1 MILRVIRFLYA
12 AMRPIKY
19 KKEYKRRKNEK
30 RTLALLLALAMV
42 FALSAC
48 RVSSSSSS
56 STTITTSVTDADGN
70 TTEKTVTNEIGVS
83 AGTDGVQVTN
93 ETTTS
98 ESAPAEE
105 PAGDEPA
112 AEATGTMADL
122 YPPMEDWYDRFAWGA
137 EGEADNGEQVYFA
150 VDDPDDMS
158 YAMLLFRESDGSVM
172 VRDGK
177 VDWGDEEG
185 VMELYDA
192 DVDKYVPF
200 TLTGGDEESV
210 VMTFLVDD
218 STFVMYGV
226 DQDTIIR
233 DIYDILSRSTLV
245 SDDAQAGE

>member
-1 MILRVIRFLYA
+1 M
-12 AMRPIKY
+12 K
-19 KKEYKRRKNEK
+19 K
-30 RTLALLLALAMV
+30 RTPALLLALAMV

-56 STTITTSVTDADGN
+56 TTTITTSVTDADGN

-105 PAGDEPA
+105 SAEETAEDEPA
-112 AEATGTMADL
+112 ADAPRSMADM

-137 EGEADNGEQVYFA
+137 EGEDDNGEQVYFA
-150 VDDPDDMS
+150 VDDPDDIS

-200 TLTGGDEESV
+200 TLTDGDEESV

-218 STFVMYGV
+218 STFVMYCV

-245 SDDAQAGE
+245 SDDARTGE

>member
-1 MILRVIRFLYA
+1 M
-12 AMRPIKY
+12 K
-19 KKEYKRRKNEK
+19 K

-56 STTITTSVTDADGN
+56 TTTITTSVTDADGN

-105 PAGDEPA
+105 SAEETAEDEPA
-112 AEATGTMADL
+112 ADAPRSMADM

-137 EGEADNGEQVYFA
+137 EGEDDNGEQVYFA
-150 VDDPDDMS
+150 VDDPDDIS

-218 STFVMYGV
+218 STFVMYCV

-245 SDDAQAGE
+245 SDDARTGE

>member
-1 MILRVIRFLYA
+1 M
-12 AMRPIKY
+12 K
-19 KKEYKRRKNEK
+19 K

-56 STTITTSVTDADGN
+56 TTTITTSVTDADGN

-93 ETTTS
+93 ETTS

-105 PAGDEPA
+105 PAGDETA
-112 AEATGTMADL
+112 AEATGSMADM

-137 EGEADNGEQVYFA
+137 EGEDDNGEQVYFA
-150 VDDPDDMS
+150 VDDPDDIS

-200 TLTGGDEESV
+200 TLTDGDEESV

-218 STFVMYGV
+218 STFVMYCV

-245 SDDAQAGE
+245 SDDARTGE

>member
-1 MILRVIRFLYA
+1 
-12 AMRPIKY
+12 
-19 KKEYKRRKNEK
+19 
-30 RTLALLLALAMV
+30 MV

-56 STTITTSVTDADGN
+56 TTTITTSVTDADGN

-105 PAGDEPA
+105 SAEETAEDEPA
-112 AEATGTMADL
+112 ADAPRSMADM

-137 EGEADNGEQVYFA
+137 EGEDDNGEQVYFA
-150 VDDPDDMS
+150 VDDPDDIS

-200 TLTGGDEESV
+200 TLTDGDEESV
-210 VMTFLVDD
+210 VITFLVDD
-218 STFVMYGV
+218 STFVMYCV

-245 SDDAQAGE
+245 SDDARTGE

>member
-1 MILRVIRFLYA
+1 
-12 AMRPIKY
+12 
-19 KKEYKRRKNEK
+19 
-30 RTLALLLALAMV
+30 
-42 FALSAC
+42 
-48 RVSSSSSS
+48 
-56 STTITTSVTDADGN
+56 
-70 TTEKTVTNEIGVS
+70 
-83 AGTDGVQVTN
+83 
-93 ETTTS
+93 
-98 ESAPAEE
+98 
-105 PAGDEPA
+105 
-112 AEATGTMADL
+112 MADL

-200 TLTGGDEESV
+200 TLTDGDEESV

-245 SDDAQAGE
+245 SDGAQTGE

>member
-1 MILRVIRFLYA
+1 
-12 AMRPIKY
+12 
-19 KKEYKRRKNEK
+19 
-30 RTLALLLALAMV
+30 MV

-56 STTITTSVTDADGN
+56 TTTITTSVTDADGN

-105 PAGDEPA
+105 SAEKTAEDEPA
-112 AEATGTMADL
+112 ADAPRSMADM

-137 EGEADNGEQVYFA
+137 EGEDDNGEQVYFA
-150 VDDPDDMS
+150 VDDPDDIS

-200 TLTGGDEESV
+200 TLTDGDEESV

-218 STFVMYGV
+218 STFVMYCV

-245 SDDAQAGE
+245 SDDARTGE